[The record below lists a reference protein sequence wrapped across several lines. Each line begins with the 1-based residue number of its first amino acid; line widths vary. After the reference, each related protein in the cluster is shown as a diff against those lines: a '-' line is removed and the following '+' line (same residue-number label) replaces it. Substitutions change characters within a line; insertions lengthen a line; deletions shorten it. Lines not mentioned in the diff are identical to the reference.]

1 MPHLAALVTLL
12 AVLFY
17 ALLGFLVGRARAKSG
32 IKAPTMVGDPAFER
46 AVRIQ
51 ANTLE
56 WMPIFLPALWLA
68 AIYVS
73 DPAASAVGVVWI
85 ADRALC
91 ARDYAEA
98 ANKRGRGFRIQAV
111 AAAVLW
117 VVALVGVLKALLQ
130 AM

>member
-1 MPHLAALVTLL
+1 MPHLTALVTLL
-12 AVLFY
+12 AVLLY
-17 ALLGFLVGRARAKSG
+17 ALLGFQVARARAKSG
-32 IKAPTMVGDPAFER
+32 IKAPAMVGDPAFER

-68 AIYVS
+68 GIYVS
-73 DPAASAVGVVWI
+73 DPTAAAIGVVWI
-85 ADRALC
+85 AARALY

-98 ANKRGRGFRIQAV
+98 ATKRGRGFTIQAV

-117 VVALVGVLKALLQ
+117 LLALVGVVKALLQ